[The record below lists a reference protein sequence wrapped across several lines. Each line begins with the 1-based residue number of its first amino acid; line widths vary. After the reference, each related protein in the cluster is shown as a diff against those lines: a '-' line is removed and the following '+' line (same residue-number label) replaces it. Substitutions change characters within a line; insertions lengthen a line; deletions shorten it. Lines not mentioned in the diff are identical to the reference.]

1 AVEFDPITQRP
12 TRACGTHQEIS
23 ERKRAAETLNTLME
37 SMVGITGEDF
47 FEHVTRELCRWFG
60 ADGAN
65 IGELVGRN
73 QMKSLAN
80 IIDGQVIEDF
90 SYRINGT
97 PCDKVV
103 RQGASLFPQGVQDLF
118 PKDEDLVL
126 LDVQGYAGSPIRD
139 RHNVVIGIVWVVSRK
154 PLFMPPDW
162 ADVMDIIAARISAEI
177 ERMRAMERLAYQATY
192 DSLTA
197 LPNRRLLIDRLGQAQ
212 SRCRRH
218 HHRGA
223 VLFMD
228 LDHFKTINDSLG
240 HNVGDLLLQQ
250 VAERLT
256 REIRDEDTASRLGG
270 DEFIVLFSE
279 LDGNPQIAAQQARQG
294 AEKIQ
299 STLSKPYNI
308 SDNELHI
315 TPSIGIVIFPMDG
328 ANADDILKYADTAM
342 YRAKEEGRN
351 TIRFFLPGMQDAAEQ
366 QLRLQNDLRNALIND
381 ELSIY
386 YQPQLDLD
394 GNLISVEALLR
405 WHHPNHGQVDPRRF
419 ITVAEESGQILQIS
433 EWVLNQALQKI
444 KHWSDQLQDPLKLA
458 VNISAVHFHQASF
471 ADQIEALVAH
481 TGVDPRHLTLEIHEG
496 TLVENF
502 EEATEKVLKLKKLGV
517 RFSIDCFGIGYA
529 SIAYIRRLPVDQLKI
544 DRSFIRDISSDPKD
558 AQLVQT
564 IITMAQNMD
573 IEVVAV
579 GVETDAQLKF
589 LRDKGCR
596 IFQGYYFSH
605 PLPVEQFE
613 TYLSKETA

>member
-1 AVEFDPITQRP
+1 
-12 TRACGTHQEIS
+12 
-23 ERKRAAETLNTLME
+23 
-37 SMVGITGEDF
+37 
-47 FEHVTRELCRWFG
+47 
-60 ADGAN
+60 
-65 IGELVGRN
+65 
-73 QMKSLAN
+73 
-80 IIDGQVIEDF
+80 
-90 SYRINGT
+90 
-97 PCDKVV
+97 
-103 RQGASLFPQGVQDLF
+103 
-118 PKDEDLVL
+118 
-126 LDVQGYAGSPIRD
+126 
-139 RHNVVIGIVWVVSRK
+139 
-154 PLFMPPDW
+154 
-162 ADVMDIIAARISAEI
+162 
-177 ERMRAMERLAYQATY
+177 
-192 DSLTA
+192 
-197 LPNRRLLIDRLGQAQ
+197 
-212 SRCRRH
+212 
-218 HHRGA
+218 
-223 VLFMD
+223 
-228 LDHFKTINDSLG
+228 
-240 HNVGDLLLQQ
+240 
-250 VAERLT
+250 
-256 REIRDEDTASRLGG
+256 
-270 DEFIVLFSE
+270 
-279 LDGNPQIAAQQARQG
+279 
-294 AEKIQ
+294 
-299 STLSKPYNI
+299 NI

-328 ANADDILKYADTAM
+328 ASADDILKYADTAM

-394 GNLISVEALLR
+394 GNLVSVEALLR

-433 EWVLNQALQKI
+433 EWVLNQALLKI
-444 KHWSDQLQDPLKLA
+444 KHWSEQLQDPLNLA

-471 ADQIEALVAH
+471 ADQIRGLV
-481 TGVDPRHLTLEIHEG
+481 TNSGVDPKHLTLEIHEG

-573 IEVVAV
+573 IEVVAI

-605 PLPVEQFE
+605 PLPVDQFE
-613 TYLSKETA
+613 SYLSKETA